1 MKRLP
6 VVTLL
11 ALIVP
16 MLFAGT
22 VVQARQAERS
32 SNANRDAAA
41 ACTEMMRSQGM
52 SEEGRKAMGEFMRS
66 ERAPQMMARM
76 MEMAR
81 KMGNGDVMAGMTRMM
96 DTMGSMG
103 RGGMMGGMMEGQGG
117 MMQPGGRQPTE

>member
-22 VVQARQAERS
+22 VVQAHQAERS
-32 SNANRDAAA
+32 SNANLDAAA
-41 ACTEMMRSQGM
+41 ACTEMMRGQGM

-76 MEMAR
+76 MQMAR
-81 KMGNGDVMAGMTRMM
+81 KMGNGEVMAGMTRMM
-96 DTMGSMG
+96 DVMSSMG
-103 RGGMMGGMMEGQGG
+103 AAG
-117 MMQPGGRQPTE
+117 